1 MPISMISVGTR
12 IVVGWCLPI
21 FLYWL
26 VVWNMFYFP
35 IYWKS
40 SSQLTFIFFRVVAQ
54 PPTSTYIYIYN
65 YIYISRSHRRST
77 GWMIFTHISI
87 DCPAVRFSLK
97 GDPCRAWS
105 IHWRPGRW
113 IWGITAIVAGW
124 WTTSISSSVIQG
136 GSEVFLSDAQNYC
149 YIYIM
154 IYIYIYMYIWFI
166 CIWFICIC
174 VYIYIYILLLYWYKL
189 FMYGYILFLY
199 DMLW

>member
-1 MPISMISVGTR
+1 MFTHISILVGGLEHVLFSH
-12 IVVGWCLPI
+12 ILEIIIPVNLHI
-21 FLYWL
+21 FQ
-26 VVWNMFYFP
+26 
-35 IYWKS
+35 S
-40 SSQLTFIFFRVVAQ
+40 GG
-54 PPTSTYIYIYN
+54 STTNQYIYIYIYN

-174 VYIYIYILLLYWYKL
+174 VYIYILLLYCYTL
-189 FMYGYILFLY
+189 FMYGYIWFLY